1 MTTQDS
7 NALPPVRQL
16 RLVVEADDFDAAV
29 RFYRDVLGLQ
39 EPGAYQEAGDARVSI
54 LDVGEGD
61 ARGFATPSHRR
72 MVDELEVGRETDH
85 VLRVAFEVDDAQQTT
100 DRLVA
105 EGADLIASP
114 RETPWRSL
122 NARMDGPAGLHI
134 TVFQELDDLEQR
146 GLREG
151 FGTTAD
157 REPM

>member
-1 MTTQDS
+1 M
-7 NALPPVRQL
+7 
-16 RLVVEADDFDAAV
+16 

-39 EPGAYQEAGDARVSI
+39 EQLAYQEPGDARVSI
-54 LDVGEGD
+54 LHVGRATLEL
-61 ARGFATPSHRR
+61 ATPSHRR

-122 NARMDGPAGLHI
+122 NARLDGPAGLHV

-146 GLREG
+146 ANLES

-157 REPM
+157 REAT